1 MQSNRRKELQESQF
15 LQKMDS
21 NICLILSLFVAKT
34 EEQALGAEVC
44 VVNNCPSFP
53 VCFTAS
59 KLHRARCS
67 LQAFTCMKSSSGL
80 MLTLLISEITT
91 RCFVR

>member
-1 MQSNRRKELQESQF
+1 MQRSRKKALQGSQF

-21 NICLILSLFVAKT
+21 NVCLLLSLFVAKT
-34 EEQALGAEVC
+34 EERALGAEAS

-59 KLHRARCS
+59 KLIALS
-67 LQAFTCMKSSSGL
+67 K
-80 MLTLLISEITT
+80 LLPA
-91 RCFVR
+91 